1 MGSRVEVVDVTTA
14 GRGGAAA
21 NGRMGSAGRDA
32 NAPEILARK
41 ASYGSAGGGGGGIS
55 SRAAELSWGADEAG
69 VVGAETAGTGPDVT
83 RVVAVVEAAMREVWE
98 DVEEGRPSED
108 EGNLSSDCPKPV
120 EDAVASSP

>member
-1 MGSRVEVVDVTTA
+1 MGSLVEVVDVTTA

-21 NGRMGSAGRDA
+21 KGRVGSTGRDA

-41 ASYGSAGGGGGGIS
+41 ASYGSAGGGRGGRS
-55 SRAAELSWGADEAG
+55 SRAAELSWGGDEAG

-108 EGNLSSDCPKPV
+108 ESNLSSDCPKLV

>member
-1 MGSRVEVVDVTTA
+1 MGST
-14 GRGGAAA
+14 
-21 NGRMGSAGRDA
+21 GRDA

-41 ASYGSAGGGGGGIS
+41 ASYGSAGGGGGRS
-55 SRAAELSWGADEAG
+55 SRAAELSWGADESG
-69 VVGAETAGTGPDVT
+69 LVGAETAGTGPDVT
-83 RVVAVVEAAMREVWE
+83 SVVAVVEAAMREVWE

>member
-1 MGSRVEVVDVTTA
+1 MGSLVEVVDVTTA

-21 NGRMGSAGRDA
+21 NGRVGSTGRDT

-41 ASYGSAGGGGGGIS
+41 ASYDSAGGGGGGRS

-83 RVVAVVEAAMREVWE
+83 RVVAVVEATIREVWE

-108 EGNLSSDCPKPV
+108 EGNLSSDCPKLV

>member
-1 MGSRVEVVDVTTA
+1 MGSLVEVVDVTTA

-21 NGRMGSAGRDA
+21 NGRVGSTGRDA
-32 NAPEILARK
+32 NTPEILARK
-41 ASYGSAGGGGGGIS
+41 ASYGSTGGGGGIS
-55 SRAAELSWGADEAG
+55 SRAAQLSWGADDAG
-69 VVGAETAGTGPDVT
+69 VVGAETAETGPDVT

-108 EGNLSSDCPKPV
+108 EGNLSSDCPKLE

>member
-1 MGSRVEVVDVTTA
+1 MESLVEVVDVTTA
-14 GRGGAAA
+14 GQGGAAA
-21 NGRMGSAGRDA
+21 NGRMGSTGRDA

-41 ASYGSAGGGGGGIS
+41 DSYGSAGGGGGGIS

-83 RVVAVVEAAMREVWE
+83 RVVAVVEAAMWEVWE

-108 EGNLSSDCPKPV
+108 EGNLSNDWPKLV
-120 EDAVASSP
+120 EDAVASFP

>member
-1 MGSRVEVVDVTTA
+1 MGSLVEVVDVTTA

-21 NGRMGSAGRDA
+21 NGRVGSTGRDA

-41 ASYGSAGGGGGGIS
+41 ASYGSAGGGGGGRS

-69 VVGAETAGTGPDVT
+69 IVGAETAGTDPDVT

-108 EGNLSSDCPKPV
+108 EGNLSSDCPKLV

>member
-1 MGSRVEVVDVTTA
+1 MGSLVEVVDVTTA

-21 NGRMGSAGRDA
+21 NGRVGSTGRDA

-41 ASYGSAGGGGGGIS
+41 ASYGSAGGGGG
-55 SRAAELSWGADEAG
+55 GADEAG

-108 EGNLSSDCPKPV
+108 EGNLSSDCPKLV
-120 EDAVASSP
+120 EDTVASSP